1 MDGYL
6 NSNSDAL
13 VAHYFKEDYKK
24 WEIYYFKNNPM
35 ETAIANLM
43 ELGNSLQLI
52 LTFDHKNTCKLSID
66 SDFLM
71 NITYLHENKHLYVY
85 SSLFE
90 GISKQNGNI
99 KAAIYEI
106 ILTNVLNVDAVY
118 GGGIGLKVEGDMIIL
133 HIELDMTEAPS
144 STLKISACS
153 FVETVKFW
161 RQTLRDTQIINFNRQ
176 RILNTYTEF
185 QAFTK
190 VRVVPSPLTLS
201 QSLALVKLNIEEL
214 SFSVN
219 RSYLF
224 LPDDNIDVSIQGIN
238 LIYQPNYG
246 QISLQYPILT
256 SIPHTIKMDLLVPLI
271 EILLAGAVGSTMQG
285 GGIGYKRV
293 TDDTFQIVMY
303 APLKLRQVKNEYGL
317 LEFAIK
323 FKESIEHW
331 ITIAKAFIKKYT

>member
-1 MDGYL
+1 
-6 NSNSDAL
+6 
-13 VAHYFKEDYKK
+13 
-24 WEIYYFKNNPM
+24 
-35 ETAIANLM
+35 
-43 ELGNSLQLI
+43 
-52 LTFDHKNTCKLSID
+52 
-66 SDFLM
+66 M